1 MKLSNLKVIGISLG
15 GGAAAG
21 TFGGVA
27 YAWLADKIVYH
38 GIGTALFIVGIL
50 VLGVGLT
57 GAAEPAEGWSS
68 KRARGRRSVASRI
81 VSEEAVEITS
91 MALAVWALMVG
102 VPLIALSMLAF
113 WAAV

>member
-1 MKLSNLKVIGISLG
+1 MRLSNLKVIGISLG

-21 TFGGVA
+21 IIGGLV

-38 GIGTALFIVGIL
+38 GIGTALFIIGIL
-50 VLGVGLT
+50 ALGVGLT

-102 VPLIALSMLAF
+102 IPLIALSMLAF
-113 WAAV
+113 WAAA